1 MRLKSWAIGKA
12 RKAVRTK
19 TGIKVRNAL
28 GLTQTPSGNHELD
41 AVPIP
46 GQIVVYFSD
55 VSTKAYQLRQWL
67 PVLERLH
74 QERPVLLVFRKVATM
89 RHFADLTTLPKIYVR
104 RLEDLVTLYDA
115 NDFSLCLYVNNGVA
129 NFQSLSSSRLVHVHI
144 NHGESDKLS
153 MVSNQAKAYD
163 YVMIAGNAALER
175 HRAVLMDF
183 DERRLLPVGR
193 PQLDVDYASILPAF
207 EGRTVMY
214 APTWEGENSANNYT
228 SMDLYGA
235 QVIERLLAEPATRV
249 IYKPHPRI
257 RNSTDAGVKN
267 AHLSILASLEEAN
280 AHGGEHVVA
289 LTEDILALFG
299 DVDAL
304 VADVSS
310 VGLDFLYLRPERPLI
325 LTDRRNDREAMN
337 RDAPISGACPV
348 IDGQPG
354 NDVVELL
361 IELIDQDA
369 FKEQR
374 LAMREHYFGQR
385 DKGESTAEFIRA
397 IGELIDGRRAQLV
410 GHPYYAN
417 AVESAD

>member
-1 MRLKSWAIGKA
+1 MQLKSWAIMKA

-19 TGIKVRNAL
+19 TGMKVRNAL
-28 GLTQTPSGNHELD
+28 GLTQGQSGNHELD
-41 AVPIP
+41 AVPVP

-55 VSTKAYQLRQWL
+55 VPSKSYQLHQWL

-74 QERPVLLVFRKVATM
+74 EVRPVLLVFRKVQTL
-89 RHFADLTTLPKIYVR
+89 RHFSDATKLPKIFVR
-104 RLEDLVTLYDA
+104 RLEDLVTLYDS

-129 NFQSLSSSRLVHVHI
+129 NFQSLSNSRLVHVHI

-163 YVMIAGNAALER
+163 HVMIAGNAALER

-183 DERRLLPVGR
+183 DESRLLPIGR
-193 PQLDVDYASILPAF
+193 PQLDVDYTPILPAF

-228 SMDLYGA
+228 SMDVYGQ

-257 RNSTDAGVKN
+257 LNSSDVGVAN
-267 AHLSILASLEEAN
+267 AHLSILASLEESN
-280 AHGGEHVVA
+280 AGGGKHVAA
-289 LTEDILALFG
+289 LDEDILALFG

-325 LTDRRNDREAMN
+325 LTDRRNDRESMN

-354 NDVVELL
+354 NDVIELL
-361 IELIDQDA
+361 IELIDRDA

-374 LAMREHYFGQR
+374 LAMREHYFGHR
-385 DKGESTAEFIRA
+385 VKGESTADFIRV
-397 IGELIDGRRAQLV
+397 IGELIDRRQAQLV
-410 GHPYYAN
+410 GHSYYAN
-417 AVESAD
+417 AVESED